1 MESMNQM
8 LQGQEIESALQRLQ
22 DLRSETAKLF
32 IGQQELVTGVI
43 CGILSGG
50 HVLIEGVPGLG
61 KTLLAKSLAT
71 ALGCQFNRIQFTPDL
86 MPADITGTHIYH
98 TEKQKFLFYKGPVF
112 TNMLLADEINRAPAK
127 THSALLEIMQE
138 RSVTLDGKQYGVD
151 EPFFV
156 IATQNPIESEGTYGL
171 PEAQL
176 DRFMLKLNVEYPQK
190 EEEIGVY
197 RMHLSGGEPDPQK
210 LRPVLDAAG
219 ILSLRQVADRVFV
232 SDSILHYVH
241 RLIDGTRK
249 RRDLAV
255 ACSPRAALAVLRA
268 SRVRALMKGRG
279 YVLPDDIKEMA
290 PAAFRHRL
298 RLQPEAYLEGIRPDD
313 IIADLLS
320 VTEVPEK
327 DFGA

>member
-1 MESMNQM
+1 MNSI
-8 LQGQEIESALQRLQ
+8 LKKQEIESLLEMIQA
-22 DLRSETAKLF
+22 LRSETAKMF
-32 IGQQELVTGVI
+32 IGQQDLVTGVL

-50 HVLIEGVPGLG
+50 HVLLEGVPGLG
-61 KTLLAKSLAT
+61 KTLLVRSLAT
-71 ALGCQFNRIQFTPDL
+71 VLGCRFNRIQFTPDL

-98 TEKQKFLFYKGPVF
+98 TEKQKFIFHKGPVF

-138 RSVTLDGKQYGVD
+138 RSVTLDGNHYPVE

-156 IATQNPIESEGTYGL
+156 IATQNPVESEGTYGL

-190 EEEIGVY
+190 DEEIGVY
-197 RMHLSGGEPDPQK
+197 RMHLSSGEPDPEK
-210 LRPVLDAAG
+210 LQPVLDAAG
-219 ILSLRQVADRVFV
+219 IRKLRQAADRVHV
-232 SDSILHYVH
+232 SDSILHYVY

-255 ACSPRAALAVLRA
+255 ACSPRAALAVLKA
-268 SRVRALMKGRG
+268 SRVLALMKGRG
-279 YVLPDDIKEMA
+279 YVLPDDIKEMC

-313 IIADLLS
+313 IITDLLS

-327 DFGA
+327 DFET

>member
-1 MESMNQM
+1 MNPM
-8 LQGQEIESALQRLQ
+8 LRRKEIESALQRLQ

-32 IGQQELVTGVI
+32 IGQEELVTGVI

-61 KTLLAKSLAT
+61 KTLLAKSLAM

-86 MPADITGTHIYH
+86 MPSDITGTHIYH
-98 TEKQKFLFYKGPVF
+98 TDKQKFLFYKGPVF

-138 RSVTLDGKQYGVD
+138 RSVTLDGKQYVVD

-156 IATQNPIESEGTYGL
+156 IATQNPVESEGTYGL

-176 DRFMLKLNVEYPQK
+176 DRFMLKLHVEYPQK
-190 EEEIGVY
+190 EEEIGIY
-197 RMHLSGGEPDPQK
+197 RMHLSGGEPDPQR
-210 LRPVLDAAG
+210 LQPVLDATG
-219 ILSLRQVADRVFV
+219 ILELRNVADCVHV
-232 SDSILHYVH
+232 SDSILHYVY

-249 RRDLAV
+249 RRDLAI

-298 RLQPEAYLEGIRPDD
+298 RLQPEAYLDGIRPDD

-327 DFGA
+327 EFDA

>member
-1 MESMNQM
+1 MNQM
-8 LQGQEIESALQRLQ
+8 LQGNEIDTALQRLQ
-22 DLRSETAKLF
+22 ELRSGTAKLF

-86 MPADITGTHIYH
+86 MPSDITGTHIYH

-210 LRPVLDAAG
+210 LKPVLDAAG
-219 ILSLRQVADRVFV
+219 ILALRHVADRVFV
-232 SDSILHYVH
+232 SDSILYYVH
-241 RLIDGTRK
+241 RLIEGTRK

-313 IIADLLS
+313 IIADLIS

>member
-1 MESMNQM
+1 MNSI
-8 LQGQEIESALQRLQ
+8 LKKQEIESLLEMIQA
-22 DLRSETAKLF
+22 LRSETAKMF
-32 IGQQELVTGVI
+32 IGQQDLVTGVL

-50 HVLIEGVPGLG
+50 HVLLEGVPGLG
-61 KTLLAKSLAT
+61 KTLLVRSLAT
-71 ALGCQFNRIQFTPDL
+71 VLGCRFNRIQFTPDL

-98 TEKQKFLFYKGPVF
+98 TEKQKFIFHKGPVF

-138 RSVTLDGKQYGVD
+138 RSVTLDGNHYPVE

-156 IATQNPIESEGTYGL
+156 IATQNPVESEGTYGL

-190 EEEIGVY
+190 DEEIGVY
-197 RMHLSGGEPDPQK
+197 RMHLSSGEPDPEK
-210 LRPVLDAAG
+210 LQPVLDTAG
-219 ILSLRQVADRVFV
+219 IRKLRQAADRVHV
-232 SDSILHYVH
+232 SDSILHYVY

-255 ACSPRAALAVLRA
+255 ACSPRAALAVLKA
-268 SRVRALMKGRG
+268 SRVLALMKGRG
-279 YVLPDDIKEMA
+279 YVLPDDIKEMC

-313 IIADLLS
+313 IITDLLS

-327 DFGA
+327 DFET

>member
-1 MESMNQM
+1 MNSI
-8 LQGQEIESALQRLQ
+8 LKKQEIESLLEMIQA
-22 DLRSETAKLF
+22 LRSETAKMF
-32 IGQQELVTGVI
+32 IGQQDLVTGVL

-50 HVLIEGVPGLG
+50 HVLLEGVPGLG
-61 KTLLAKSLAT
+61 KTLLVRSLAT
-71 ALGCQFNRIQFTPDL
+71 VLGCRFNRIQFTPDL

-98 TEKQKFLFYKGPVF
+98 TEKQKFIFHKGPVF

-138 RSVTLDGKQYGVD
+138 RSVTLDGNHYPVE

-156 IATQNPIESEGTYGL
+156 IATQNPVESEGTYGL

-190 EEEIGVY
+190 DEEIGVY
-197 RMHLSGGEPDPQK
+197 RMHLSSGEPDPEK
-210 LRPVLDAAG
+210 LQPVLDAAG
-219 ILSLRQVADRVFV
+219 IRKLRQATDRVHV
-232 SDSILHYVH
+232 SDSILHYVY

-255 ACSPRAALAVLRA
+255 ACSPRAALAVLKA
-268 SRVRALMKGRG
+268 SRVLALMKGRG
-279 YVLPDDIKEMA
+279 YVLPDDIKEMC

-313 IIADLLS
+313 IITDLLS

-327 DFGA
+327 DFET

>member
-1 MESMNQM
+1 MNSI
-8 LQGQEIESALQRLQ
+8 LKKQEIESVLEVIQA
-22 DLRSETAKLF
+22 LRSETAKMF
-32 IGQQELVTGVI
+32 IGQQDLVTGVL

-50 HVLIEGVPGLG
+50 HVLLEGVPGLG
-61 KTLLAKSLAT
+61 KTLLVRSLAT
-71 ALGCQFNRIQFTPDL
+71 VLGCRFNRIQFTPDL

-98 TEKQKFLFYKGPVF
+98 TEKQKFIFHKGPVF

-138 RSVTLDGKQYGVD
+138 RSVTLDGNHYPVE

-156 IATQNPIESEGTYGL
+156 IATQNPVESEGTYGL

-190 EEEIGVY
+190 DEEIGVY
-197 RMHLSGGEPDPQK
+197 RMHLSSGEPDPEK
-210 LRPVLDAAG
+210 LQPVLDAAG
-219 ILSLRQVADRVFV
+219 ILKLRQAADRVHV
-232 SDSILHYVH
+232 SDSILHYVY

-255 ACSPRAALAVLRA
+255 ACSPRAALAVLKA
-268 SRVRALMKGRG
+268 SRVLALMKGRG
-279 YVLPDDIKEMA
+279 YVLPDDIKEMC

-313 IIADLLS
+313 IITDLLS

-327 DFGA
+327 DFET